1 MPASL
6 FTAAHRELVT
16 AVKELRK
23 NARLS
28 QRQLADALGR
38 EQNLVARIET
48 GQRRVDFIEFV
59 QICRACGAEPV
70 SETMKLSRVIAELTP
85 IKRRYRAKGE

>member
-23 NARLS
+23 KAGLS

-38 EQNLVARIET
+38 EQNFVARIET
-48 GQRRVDFIEFV
+48 GQRRVDLIEFV
-59 QICRACGAEPV
+59 QICRACGAEPMD
-70 SETMKLSRVIAELTP
+70 ETTKLVRVIADLAP
-85 IKRRYRAKGE
+85 MRRRARN

>member
-23 NARLS
+23 KAGLS
-28 QRQLADALGR
+28 QRELADALGR

-70 SETMKLSRVIAELTP
+70 GETTKLARIVAELTP
-85 IKRRYRAKGE
+85 TRRRARN